1 GMVLGQLHDMDNHT
15 EEQNAST
22 NWLLNDVY
30 SMKTAALI
38 RYTTTLGAILT
49 HQNVNVEDNH
59 FDPKKAMYDFG
70 EKFGLAFQIQDDLDD
85 YQQDQLEDVNS
96 LPHIVGVKEAQS
108 VLDQYLFSTQEILA
122 NTVEQ
127 DQQFDR
133 RLLDDFVSLIG
144 DKK

>member
-1 GMVLGQLHDMDNHT
+1 MVLGQLHDMDNHS

-59 FDPKKAMYDFG
+59 
-70 EKFGLAFQIQDDLDD
+70 LI
-85 YQQDQLEDVNS
+85 
-96 LPHIVGVKEAQS
+96 
-108 VLDQYLFSTQEILA
+108 
-122 NTVEQ
+122 
-127 DQQFDR
+127 R
-133 RLLDDFVSLIG
+133 RRQCMIW
-144 DKK
+144 